1 MPWFQQLGSKYQ
13 KMRGPFGFTSSPKFT
28 QRDQHCHE
36 KWVPQ
41 LRRLGSLFIYIER
54 EETRSAIYICGQD
67 FSWEAVTSETGDLS
81 KGAISVLVCT
91 CAGNYVFVSQ
101 VC

>member
-36 KWVPQ
+36 KWVPE
-41 LRRLGSLFIYIER
+41 LRRAGVLSIYIYIQR
-54 EETRSAIYICGQD
+54 EETGSAIYIHG
-67 FSWEAVTSETGDLS
+67 
-81 KGAISVLVCT
+81 
-91 CAGNYVFVSQ
+91 
-101 VC
+101 

>member
-36 KWVPQ
+36 KWVPE
-41 LRRLGSLFIYIER
+41 LRRLGNLYIYIYIKR
-54 EETRSAIYICGQD
+54 RNKKCHIYIYIYGQD
-67 FSWEAVTSETGDLS
+67 FFLGGSHFRDWRP
-81 KGAISVLVCT
+81 
-91 CAGNYVFVSQ
+91 
-101 VC
+101 